1 MWVEGDSGEARD
13 EEEMFA
19 FVPVLL
25 AAVAVIVA
33 FAAGVWWLRRSR
45 SAVLRPD
52 GTQEITILVKGKY
65 QPQAFRARLG
75 VPLRINFV
83 RDEDED
89 CSRWVIFPDFG
100 VERTLPAYR
109 TTTVELTPDREGD
122 FLFTCRMGMYHGS
135 LIVVPDRWRQPR
147 RVAAGSRSR
156 SDENGETGADGA

>member
-1 MWVEGDSGEARD
+1 MWVEGYSGRAR
-13 EEEMFA
+13 EEGDMFA
-19 FVPVLL
+19 LVLVLL
-25 AAVAVIVA
+25 AAAVIVVA
-33 FAAGVWWLRRSR
+33 FGAGVWWLRRSR
-45 SAVLRPD
+45 SAVVRPD

-65 QPQAFRARLG
+65 HPQTFRARRDI
-75 VPLRINFV
+75 PLRINFV

-135 LIVVPDRWRQPR
+135 FIVVPDRWRSVAPR
-147 RVAAGSRSR
+147 CRRNR
-156 SDENGETGADGA
+156 